1 MQIVGTLYFLNR
13 IFGKGLQMSFEKIG
27 FAFVCA
33 GFAHSLWA
41 APLAFPEALGFGA
54 NATGGRNGSVYHV
67 TNLNDSGEG
76 SFRDAV
82 SKSNRI
88 VVFDVGGYI
97 QLKSAVSI
105 ASDITIAGQTA
116 PGEGIGFRGGK
127 LSMGKQKNVI
137 VRYIRIRPGSETAS
151 TKDVGINL
159 YNARNVVLDHVSIEF
174 APWNNIGGVSDD
186 WQNYPV
192 TDVTIQSCLIAN
204 PIYQQFG
211 AHVESVNSNWSWYY
225 NAFANTHNRNPLDK
239 VNDVFVNNIL
249 YNFEAGY
256 TTHTSTNFK
265 HDIVNNYFVYGPK
278 GKNAWYQVD
287 KNQSIYYSGN
297 KIDTDR
303 DGILNGGETTPYWY
317 QGEGTVLSE
326 PWSEH
331 TTANPVY
338 SAETAW
344 RLVTSQSGALPYDD
358 IDSLVWSQINSLGS
372 AGVLYTSQEQ
382 TGLSN
387 NGYGEILGGE
397 KPLDS
402 DNDGMPDYFEEAF
415 GSDKDKDDAMVIGD
429 DGYAHIEK
437 YINYLGAPHTTAK
450 AGEETRVDLRQWTSG
465 FQSVAPVYS
474 IKAPENAAVVL
485 ADDGHSAIFTAD
497 KKASGLMSFQYVV
510 RGNDGSEYAGKVEM
524 LVSPNAA
531 ADSTG
536 EDEPLRLTPG
546 IFSAEKVRVHLAE
559 GFVYAPESG
568 FLQMQVFDL
577 NGKCRFRFARQVSA
591 GTTFLNLP
599 ASVSSGVSAVRVKF
613 RSRAQ
618 SK

>member
-1 MQIVGTLYFLNR
+1 M
-13 IFGKGLQMSFEKIG
+13 
-27 FAFVCA
+27 
-33 GFAHSLWA
+33 
-41 APLAFPEALGFGA
+41 
-54 NATGGRNGSVYHV
+54 
-67 TNLNDSGEG
+67 
-76 SFRDAV
+76 
-82 SKSNRI
+82 
-88 VVFDVGGYI
+88 
-97 QLKSAVSI
+97 
-105 ASDITIAGQTA
+105 
-116 PGEGIGFRGGK
+116 
-127 LSMGKQKNVI
+127 
-137 VRYIRIRPGSETAS
+137 
-151 TKDVGINL
+151 
-159 YNARNVVLDHVSIEF
+159 
-174 APWNNIGGVSDD
+174 
-186 WQNYPV
+186 
-192 TDVTIQSCLIAN
+192 
-204 PIYQQFG
+204 
-211 AHVESVNSNWSWYY
+211 
-225 NAFANTHNRNPLDK
+225 
-239 VNDVFVNNIL
+239 
-249 YNFEAGY
+249 
-256 TTHTSTNFK
+256 
-265 HDIVNNYFVYGPK
+265 
-278 GKNAWYQVD
+278 D

-437 YINYLGAPHTTAK
+437 YINYLGAPHATAK

-524 LVSPNAA
+524 LVSKNAA

-613 RSRAQ
+613 RPRAQ